1 MSRKR
6 TEKENFLVMSSI
18 RGKNT
23 KLEQSV
29 SKAIWRKGI
38 RFRKNVTGLFGKP
51 DIAIKKYKIVIFI
64 DSCFWHGCSLHYKQP
79 RKNPEY
85 WEKKITRNIQRDIE
99 VTQYYLKKEWTLIR
113 VWEHELKRDFDN
125 IIDQIADCI
134 NTSIIHYSSMSHA
147 A

>member
-1 MSRKR
+1 MPRKR
-6 TEKENFLVMSSI
+6 TDKENFLVMSSI

-38 RFRKNVTGLFGKP
+38 RFRKNVTCLFGKP

-85 WEKKITRNIQRDIE
+85 WEKKITRNTQRDKE
-99 VTQYYLKKEWTLIR
+99 VTEYYLEKEWILIR
-113 VWEHELKRDFDN
+113 VWEHELKLDFDN
-125 IIDQIADCI
+125 IIDQLADCI
-134 NTSIIHYSSMSHA
+134 NTSIKHTLQ
-147 A
+147 